1 MRDELILVVDDH
13 QAMRSLMSDILI
25 PEGYTVIQAIN
36 GLDALEKI
44 QLHSFDLI
52 ITDLQMDKMDGEA
65 LIIHLNEEGSQLPI
79 IVMTGHG
86 SESVATRLFRMGVR
100 DYLIKGEKGV
110 NPVEVLEAVDRSLRE
125 RRVTRE
131 RDDLAREITRAN
143 VGNNRRF
150 QELKALYK
158 VGRIIAN
165 LPVPDLENDLA
176 KVFVYTLTAA
186 HRLIGSHESA
196 IYLAEGHQLVCYCL
210 QNVGEDRPHPV
221 RYVVDDPLAH
231 HVMETREALKTS
243 QDGQGGPS
251 PFPLAGAMAAPIR
264 RANQA
269 LGAIVIRQFGGT
281 PRQFDDHELEYLSGL
296 ADYLAM
302 AVESSLRGRAKAAP
316 APAQIAPKAPAS
328 VAIPTPPVFISYSR
342 QDGMKYAQTLVTQLR
357 QSNFNIWFDQDSLE
371 AGKNWLNEV
380 NTALHECAA
389 MVLCVTPDALQ
400 SFYVQIEYQ
409 YFIDERKPIVPLI
422 CMPIQR
428 LPAQL
433 RVFQHVPFDNTE
445 SIIRQLNRIL
455 NMGRPDRA

>member
-65 LIIHLNEEGSQLPI
+65 LITHLNDNGSQVPI
-79 IVMTGHG
+79 VVMTGHG

-110 NPVEVLEAVDRSLRE
+110 KSAEVLDSVDRSLRE
-125 RRVTRE
+125 SRITRE
-131 RDDLAREITRAN
+131 RDDLAREMTRVN

-165 LPVPDLENDLA
+165 LPIPDLENDLA
-176 KVFVYTLTAA
+176 KVFIYTLTAA

-196 IYLAEGHQLVCYCL
+196 IYLKEGQQLVCCCL
-210 QNVGEDRPHPV
+210 QNVGEDRPHAV
-221 RYVVDDPLAH
+221 RYVVDDPLARR
-231 HVMETREALKTS
+231 VMETREPLKVS
-243 QDGQGGPS
+243 HDSSEVPS
-251 PFPLAGAMAAPIR
+251 PFPLAGALAAPIR

-269 LGAIVIRQFGGT
+269 LGAIVIRQFGSAA
-281 PRQFDDHELEYLSGL
+281 RQFDDHELEYLAGL
-296 ADYLAM
+296 SDYLAM
-302 AVESSLRGRAKAAP
+302 AVESSRQGQVKAAP
-316 APAQIAPKAPAS
+316 APAPSAPKVSAT
-328 VAIPTPPVFISYSR
+328 VAIPTPPIFISYSQ
-342 QDGMKYAQTLVTQLR
+342 QDGMKYAQTLVAQLR
-357 QSNFNIWFDQDSLE
+357 QANFNIWFDQDSLQ

-422 CMPIQR
+422 CLPVQR

-433 RVFQHVPFDNTE
+433 RVFQRISFDNTE

-455 NMGRPDRA
+455 NVGSPDRA